1 MSARLTL
8 LLLCD
13 QVDTYANFISALL
26 GAGFQLLVGRTSED
40 AKELLAHVSADIVMI
55 LHEGVCDGS
64 LVGAE
69 LKLIA
74 PQTPIILITDGRHAL
89 GPQLGIDSIC
99 HADLRDE
106 TLARG
111 VATFFRMTLT
121 KQTTRWSVRKS
132 GEAMVSAIRNEPLL
146 QA

>member
-13 QVDTYANFISALL
+13 QVDTYAYLISALL
-26 GAGFQLLVGRTSED
+26 AAGFQLLVGRTPED
-40 AKELLAHVSADIVMI
+40 AKELLAHVPADLVMI
-55 LHEGVCDGS
+55 RHDGVHDGS

-74 PQTPIILITDGRHAL
+74 PKTPILLLTSDSHPL

-99 HADLRDE
+99 HVDPSDE
-106 TLARG
+106 ALARG
-111 VATFFRMTLT
+111 VANFFRMVLT
-121 KQTTRWSVRKS
+121 KQTKRWPIRQT
-132 GEAMVSAIRNEPLL
+132 GEAVLSPFDSKPLL

>member
-13 QVDTYANFISALL
+13 QVDTYAVFISALL
-26 GAGFQLLVGRTSED
+26 AAGFQLLVGRTPED
-40 AKELLAHVSADIVMI
+40 AKELLAQVSADIVMI
-55 LHEGVCDGS
+55 LHDGVCDGS

-74 PQTPIILITDGRHAL
+74 PQTPIILITDGWLAP

-99 HADLRDE
+99 HADPRDE

-121 KQTTRWSVRKS
+121 KQTTRWQVRKS
-132 GEAMVSAIRNEPLL
+132 GEAIVSPIRNEPLL